1 MAVTVVAAEIAIR
14 KANPMAGNDHG
25 CGVSADGRSEPP
37 ERLWDSTLL
46 GQFAIIGSFNGTL
59 INLFQTSI

>member
-25 CGVSADGRSEPP
+25 CGVSADGRSEH
-37 ERLWDSTLL
+37 LWGFWMLAEPHD
-46 GQFAIIGSFNGTL
+46 
-59 INLFQTSI
+59 